1 MASTS
6 SSTSSADDSHH
17 IRSTSL
23 PTRSHPV
30 IRHAQD
36 EIRKFK
42 TWEASISS
50 IPTADTICSAL
61 TKLQVLYECVD
72 SVLSLPLTQKAL
84 THNQYTE
91 LVNELLDKSISL
103 MDICGSTRDLV
114 SQVKENARVVQSA
127 MRRRK
132 GEVKL
137 TTSFIKNLKKDANK
151 AMTSLKQIDEK
162 IRGIKPLD
170 LDLHLLS
177 AIKVVRDVGVVRS
190 SVYKSLL
197 LFLSGSFAKPK
208 SSRWLHVHKFIWK
221 GTTDRNE
228 QLEISNED
236 MVSLFQEME
245 NGLECMFRSLIK
257 TRASLLNVL
266 SC

>member
-6 SSTSSADDSHH
+6 SSSDDTHH
-17 IRSTSL
+17 VRTTSL

-30 IRHAQD
+30 IVQAQD
-36 EIRKFK
+36 EIRKFR
-42 TWEASISS
+42 TWEASVSS
-50 IPTADTICSAL
+50 VPTADTICSAL

-72 SVLSLPLTQKAL
+72 SVLSLPLTQQAL
-84 THNQYTE
+84 TQNQCTD

-127 MRRRK
+127 MRRRRK
-132 GEVKL
+132 GEVSL

-162 IRGIKPLD
+162 IGGIKPLD
-170 LDLHLLS
+170 MDRNLLA

-197 LFLSGSFAKPK
+197 LFLSGTVAKPK
-208 SSRWLHVHKFIWK
+208 SSRLSLINKFIRR
-221 GTTDRNE
+221 GTTEGSE
-228 QLEISNED
+228 QVAISNED

-257 TRASLLNVL
+257 TRMCLLNVL
-266 SC
+266 SS

>member
-6 SSTSSADDSHH
+6 SPAAEDTHH
-17 IRSTSL
+17 IRTTSL
-23 PTRSHPV
+23 PTRLHPV
-30 IRHAQD
+30 IVQAQE
-36 EIRKFK
+36 EIKKFR
-42 TWEASISS
+42 TWEVSVSS
-50 IPTADTICSAL
+50 VPTADTICSAL

-72 SVLSLPLTQKAL
+72 SVLSLPMTQQAL
-84 THNQYTE
+84 THNQCTE

-127 MRRRK
+127 IRRRK
-132 GEVKL
+132 GEVSL
-137 TTSFIKNLKKDANK
+137 TTSFIKNLKKEAKK

-162 IRGIKPLD
+162 IGTIKPID
-170 LDLHLLS
+170 MDRHLLA

-197 LFLSGSFAKPK
+197 LFLSGSVAKPK
-208 SSRWLHVHKFIWK
+208 ASRWSLVQKIIRK
-221 GTTDRNE
+221 GTADGND

-236 MVSLFQEME
+236 MVCLFQEME

-266 SC
+266 SR

>member
-1 MASTS
+1 MAA
-6 SSTSSADDSHH
+6 TSSADDTHH
-17 IRSTSL
+17 TRSTSL
-23 PTRSHPV
+23 PTRPHSV
-30 IRHAQD
+30 ILQAQE
-36 EIRKFK
+36 EIRKFR

-50 IPTADTICSAL
+50 VPTADTICSAL

-72 SVLSLPLTQKAL
+72 SVLSLPLTQQAL

-132 GEVKL
+132 GEVSL
-137 TTSFIKNLKKDANK
+137 TTSFIKNLKKDCNK

-162 IRGIKPLD
+162 IGGIKPID
-170 LDLHLLS
+170 LDLNLLA

-197 LFLSGSFAKPK
+197 LFLSGSVAKPK
-208 SSRWLHVHKFIWK
+208 SSRWSLLHKLMLK
-221 GTTDRNE
+221 ETDKKN
-228 QLEISNED
+228 QLEISSED
-236 MVSLFQEME
+236 MVCLFQEME

-266 SC
+266 YR

>member
-6 SSTSSADDSHH
+6 FSSDDTHH
-17 IRSTSL
+17 TRTTSL
-23 PTRSHPV
+23 PTRPHPV
-30 IRHAQD
+30 ICQAQ
-36 EIRKFK
+36 EEVRKFR

-50 IPTADTICSAL
+50 VPTADTICSAL

-72 SVLSLPLTQKAL
+72 NVLSLPLTQKAL
-84 THNQYTE
+84 TQNQYTD
-91 LVNELLDKSISL
+91 LVNELLDKSINL

-132 GEVKL
+132 GQVSL

-162 IRGIKPLD
+162 IGGIKPMD
-170 LDLHLLS
+170 LDIHLLS
-177 AIKVVRDVGVVRS
+177 AIRVVRDVGVVRS

-197 LFLSGSFAKPK
+197 LFLSGSVAKPK
-208 SSRWLHVHKFIWK
+208 SSRWSLVHKLIGK
-221 GTTDRNE
+221 GTTERNDE
-228 QLEISNED
+228 LELSNED

-245 NGLECMFRSLIK
+245 NGLECMFRSLLK
-257 TRASLLNVL
+257 TRTSLLNVL
-266 SC
+266 SR

>member
-6 SSTSSADDSHH
+6 CTTDDTHH

-23 PTRSHPV
+23 PTRSHPIV
-30 IRHAQD
+30 LQAQE
-36 EIRKFK
+36 EIQKFR

-50 IPTADTICSAL
+50 VPTADTICSAL
-61 TKLQVLYECVD
+61 TRLQILYECVD
-72 SVLSLPLTQKAL
+72 SVLSLPLTQQAL

-114 SQVKENARVVQSA
+114 SQVKENARDVQSA
-127 MRRRK
+127 LRRK
-132 GEVKL
+132 KGEGSL
-137 TTSFIKNLKKDANK
+137 TTSFIKNLKKDAKK
-151 AMTSLKQIDEK
+151 AIASLKQIDEK
-162 IRGIKPLD
+162 IGDMKPLD
-170 LDLHLLS
+170 LDQHLLS

-190 SVYKSLL
+190 SVYRSLL
-197 LFLSGSFAKPK
+197 LFLSGSVANPK
-208 SSRWLHVHKFIWK
+208 TSRWSLVQKLLQK
-221 GTTDRNE
+221 GTAHRSDK
-228 QLEISNED
+228 LEISNED

>member
-6 SSTSSADDSHH
+6 SPAAEDTHR
-17 IRSTSL
+17 IRTTSL
-23 PTRSHPV
+23 PTRLHPV
-30 IRHAQD
+30 IVQAQE
-36 EIRKFK
+36 EIKKFR
-42 TWEASISS
+42 TWEASVSS
-50 IPTADTICSAL
+50 VPSADTICSAL

-72 SVLSLPLTQKAL
+72 SVLSLPMTQQAL
-84 THNQYTE
+84 THNQCTE

-114 SQVKENARVVQSA
+114 SQVKENAGVVQSA

-132 GEVKL
+132 GEVSL
-137 TTSFIKNLKKDANK
+137 TTSFIKNLKKDAKK

-162 IRGIKPLD
+162 IGTIKPID
-170 LDLHLLS
+170 MDRHLLA

-197 LFLSGSFAKPK
+197 LFLSGSVARPK
-208 SSRWLHVHKFIWK
+208 SSRWSLVQKIIWK
-221 GTTDRNE
+221 GTADSND

-236 MVSLFQEME
+236 MVCLFQEME

-266 SC
+266 SR

>member
-6 SSTSSADDSHH
+6 SLPDDTHH

-23 PTRSHPV
+23 PTRAHP
-30 IRHAQD
+30 IILQAQE
-36 EIRKFK
+36 EICKFR

-50 IPTADTICSAL
+50 IPTADSICSAL
-61 TKLQVLYECVD
+61 TRLQVLYECVD
-72 SVLSLPLTQKAL
+72 NVLSLPLTQKAL
-84 THNQYTE
+84 THNQYTK

-114 SQVKENARVVQSA
+114 SKVKENARDVQSA

-132 GEVKL
+132 GEVSL
-137 TTSFIKNLKKDANK
+137 TTSFIKNLKKEAKK
-151 AMTSLKQIDEK
+151 AMASLKQIDEK
-162 IRGIKPLD
+162 IGDMKPLD
-170 LDLHLLS
+170 LDHHLLS

-190 SVYKSLL
+190 SVYRSLL
-197 LFLSGSFAKPK
+197 LFLSGSAPNSTSTKWSIIQKMIQKKPSAGK
-208 SSRWLHVHKFIWK
+208 
-221 GTTDRNE
+221 DP
-228 QLEISNED
+228 LEISNKDLEC
-236 MVSLFQEME
+236 LFQEME

-266 SC
+266 SR